1 MEKRDYYEI
10 LEVSKD
16 ASVDDIKKAYR
27 KMALKYHPDRN
38 PNDKEAEEK
47 FKEAAEAYEVL
58 SDANK
63 RARYDRFGHSGF
75 TESDFSNYSIN
86 DILFNFLG
94 DFGGFGFGGGG
105 FNFGGGSRKYVNK
118 GSNLRMRVKLS
129 LQEINDGIT
138 KKVKVNRYVTCKH
151 CNGSGSS
158 DGSLQTCPVCKG
170 RGSITQ
176 GGGFFTQIISCP
188 QCHGEGKIIKNKC
201 PDCQGTGVVKGEE
214 VFDLTIPAGVAD
226 GMQLSFQ
233 GKGNAGIHNGI
244 PGDLLVIIEE
254 EEHPDF
260 IREDENLIYNL
271 FISVPEA
278 ILGCTVEIP
287 LINGTT
293 TLKIPAGTQSGEVIR
308 LKGKGLP
315 IINSYGRKG
324 ELLVN
329 VNVWIPK
336 KLNKNEEEMMKTL
349 LDSDSM
355 KPKLSE
361 KEKNYFQK
369 LRDFFS
375 K

>member
-1 MEKRDYYEI
+1 M
-10 LEVSKD
+10 
-16 ASVDDIKKAYR
+16 
-27 KMALKYHPDRN
+27 
-38 PNDKEAEEK
+38 
-47 FKEAAEAYEVL
+47 
-58 SDANK
+58 
-63 RARYDRFGHSGF
+63 
-75 TESDFSNYSIN
+75 
-86 DILFNFLG
+86 
-94 DFGGFGFGGGG
+94 
-105 FNFGGGSRKYVNK
+105 
-118 GSNLRMRVKLS
+118 
-129 LQEINDGIT
+129 
-138 KKVKVNRYVTCKH
+138 
-151 CNGSGSS
+151 
-158 DGSLQTCPVCKG
+158 
-170 RGSITQ
+170 
-176 GGGFFTQIISCP
+176 
-188 QCHGEGKIIKNKC
+188 
-201 PDCQGTGVVKGEE
+201 
-214 VFDLTIPAGVAD
+214 FDLTIPAGVAD

-254 EEHPDF
+254 EEHSDF

-293 TLKIPAGTQSGEVIR
+293 SLKIPAGTQSGEVIR

-315 IINSYGRKG
+315 ILNSYGRKG

-349 LDSDSM
+349 LDSDNM